1 MLQCFLYGTEGGGG
15 WMDDVTAVFMLSE
28 TSARRHDLQVSHKS
42 LQRAGDHGRQLE
54 SLGHK
59 HDEMQARSREVSEA
73 QGTGCRVVISMEAS
87 S

>member
-1 MLQCFLYGTEGGGG
+1 
-15 WMDDVTAVFMLSE
+15 MDDVMAVSVE
-28 TSARRHDLQVSHKS
+28 RNVCPSSCVSSDLQVTKVKTRLH
-42 LQRAGDHGRQLE
+42 RAGDHGRQLE

>member
-1 MLQCFLYGTEGGGG
+1 MT
-15 WMDDVTAVFMLSE
+15 DDDDAGSCAHVVRNVCPSSCVSSDL
-28 TSARRHDLQVSHKS
+28 LQVTKVQNP
-42 LQRAGDHGRQLE
+42 LETIMHGRQLE